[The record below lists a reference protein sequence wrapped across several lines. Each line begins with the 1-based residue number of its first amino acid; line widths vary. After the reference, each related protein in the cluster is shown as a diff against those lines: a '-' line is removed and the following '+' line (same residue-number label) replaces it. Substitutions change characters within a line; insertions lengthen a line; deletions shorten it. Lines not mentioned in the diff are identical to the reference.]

1 MDVTRLDYLP
11 NDGVIKRGES
21 SRNTH
26 PTPARYNLHALL
38 EQDYVQQISLSY
50 KSYYLPARNPPEI
63 FCRAADAVI
72 LKILTM
78 CN

>member
-21 SRNTH
+21 SGDV
-26 PTPARYNLHALL
+26 RYHLHALL
-38 EQDYVQQISLSY
+38 EQDYVQQMSFSY
-50 KSYYLPARNPPEI
+50 KGYYLPARNPPEI